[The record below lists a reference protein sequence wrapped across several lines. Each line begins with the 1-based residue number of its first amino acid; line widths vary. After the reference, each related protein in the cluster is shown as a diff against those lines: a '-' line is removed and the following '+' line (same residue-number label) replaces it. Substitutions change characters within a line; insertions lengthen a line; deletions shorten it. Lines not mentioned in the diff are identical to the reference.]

1 MSSSSSIALSILKS
15 NNFISLSKDTLS
27 IAAWFESR
35 INRCYITIRRKLT
48 YEKSHGSSN
57 VRARMRLNK
66 ILIKLL
72 DRGVVMEGNDRS

>member
-15 NNFISLSKDTLS
+15 KNFISLSKDIS
-27 IAAWFESR
+27 FIAAWFESR
-35 INRCYITIRRKLT
+35 INQCYITIGRKLT

-66 ILIKLL
+66 VLIRLL
-72 DRGVVMEGNDRS
+72 DRGVCMEGNDRS